1 MLILNCPSLQSDSL
15 SGFFFPD
22 IQTNTKIRYFMIS
35 SGKFAISRK
44 YRNTIFF
51 RAFMGLLVHTY
62 KFLHFFCYLT
72 IILSKNLFFKYN
84 ILLDKPLP
92 KATGFYIWQIL
103 YLRNWLFKEEIMILS
118 CQSIC
123 KSFGEKVI
131 LQGQKHLSQRM
142 DWL

>member
-1 MLILNCPSLQSDSL
+1 
-15 SGFFFPD
+15 
-22 IQTNTKIRYFMIS
+22 MIS

-44 YRNTIFF
+44 YRNTLFF

-92 KATGFYIWQIL
+92 KATGFYI
-103 YLRNWLFKEEIMILS
+103 
-118 CQSIC
+118 
-123 KSFGEKVI
+123 
-131 LQGQKHLSQRM
+131 
-142 DWL
+142 